1 MGTMDGATAS
11 GGSSCYLSFL
21 MDEPSTAALMRHIY
35 DQVLLSEDAK
45 EGPRAFAGKRQP
57 QWLGR

>member
-1 MGTMDGATAS
+1 M
-11 GGSSCYLSFL
+11 LPIPL